1 MKEQSMTS
9 KSGDCSSQVPSQGEN
24 VTDTSPQAGTP
35 ELQTSRSRNQVFK
48 SGPLYI
54 SSKGIGWTS
63 WKKRWFILTRTS
75 LVFFRSDPSATPQKG
90 GEVNLTLGGID
101 LNNSASVEIKTD
113 KKLLTVFFPD
123 GRDGR
128 AFTLKAETLEDL
140 QEWKTAL
147 ENALALAPNAAHSAG
162 QNGILKSEQVDDVN
176 GAADQHTDGPPGK
189 SMVIGRPILLALEDI
204 DGSPSFLEKALRFI
218 EDHGVNVEGVLRQA
232 ADVDEV
238 YRRVREY
245 EQGKTEFSPS
255 EDAHVI
261 GDCIK
266 YILRELP
273 SSPVPASCC
282 NALLEAFRS
291 ERNNRLNA
299 MRMAILETF
308 PEPNRQLLQRILMMM
323 LTVASN
329 KAVNRMSTS
338 AVAACMSPL
347 LLRPLLAGDCELGDT
362 QMDVA
367 GDGSFQLLQAAAAA
381 NHAQAIIITLLDE
394 YDKIFGEGSMSD
406 SGLFSDSDESGS
418 GTEEASDDEMYED
431 DDDYIEDDDHEDASD
446 HDETD
451 DDYEHS
457 ACETC
462 SGSGDHGESDS
473 CDDKHSERSSSYSRS
488 PEQVH
493 DFLASQR
500 SSSASP
506 RTPESQ
512 QDNLQI
518 VDKNTKRN
526 NDTSVAI
533 ADSTKMHRDIPAETS
548 SIKEP
553 DSLSPQRGSKMSATK
568 VLGSSQFRRHRWGR
582 TSAKKNLSM
591 ESIDFSLEDENEIQR
606 LEATK
611 LELENR
617 IEEEANNNAILQAS
631 LERRKKA
638 LNERRLALE
647 KDVARLQEQLQKE
660 RELRAALEA
669 GSVFD
674 ISQLP
679 VSINEKTKVELQ
691 KISIA
696 EENFSNLK
704 QRLDDIDAELIHQHE
719 QTASLLQDSNN
730 KVQDCLNKGN
740 MLIYNKDNEMKDE
753 LHHVKIPS
761 KIEGQQS
768 YMHDIDRKNA
778 SAKGRQNSKFDG
790 TDRDN
795 GRKIESSNS
804 NQPNDLSR
812 DISKLGLLP
821 NSVSSMEAPIP
832 KSNTSTTKRTSSKGE
847 GSSSTTS
854 ALSKLTTRLNFLKE
868 RRTQIATEL
877 QSIDKCRGLSTQPIL
892 SPGKGKVPEPTHTV
906 NTPDKNQGPEG
917 NFLGNHE
924 DRVHQSSH
932 SSGKG
937 FATEVDNRDS
947 NKKTDN
953 RDSDN
958 KGSSSKSDASLPQNQ
973 QLPDKLKSEGGQSS
987 SKKSDKGRRQDGQQ
1001 SSTSRTLSR

>member
-9 KSGDCSSQVPSQGEN
+9 KSGECSSQVPSQGEN
-24 VTDTSPQAGTP
+24 VTDTSPQAGAA

-90 GEVNLTLGGID
+90 GEGNLTLGGID

-291 ERNNRLNA
+291 ERSNRLNA
-299 MRMAILETF
+299 MHTAILETF

-323 LTVASN
+323 QKVASN

-473 CDDKHSERSSSYSRS
+473 YDDKHSERSSSYSRS

-512 QDNLQI
+512 QDNLHI

-548 SIKEP
+548 SLKES
-553 DSLSPQRGSKMSATK
+553 DSLSPQRGTKMSATK

-679 VSINEKTKVELQ
+679 VSVNDKTKVELQ

-719 QTASLLQDSNN
+719 QTASHLQDSNN

-768 YMHDIDRKNA
+768 YMDDIDRKNA
-778 SAKGRQNSKFDG
+778 SAKGRQNYKLDG

-795 GRKIESSNS
+795 DRKNESSKS

-821 NSVSSMEAPIP
+821 NNVSSTEAPIP
-832 KSNTSTTKRTSSKGE
+832 KSYTSSTKRTSSKGE

-877 QSIDKCRGLSTQPIL
+877 QSIDKCRGSLTQSIL
-892 SPGKGKVPEPTHTV
+892 SPGKGKVPEPIHTV
-906 NTPDKNQGPEG
+906 HTPDKNQGPEG
-917 NFLGNHE
+917 NFSRNPE
-924 DRVHQSSH
+924 DRVYQSSH

-937 FATEVDNRDS
+937 SATEVDNRDS

-953 RDSDN
+953 RDIDN
-958 KGSSSKSDASLPQNQ
+958 KGLSSKSDASLPQNQ
-973 QLPDKLKSEGGQSS
+973 QQPDKYKSEGGQSS